1 MHPVNHPDLNLTMPA
16 DTMAAPRDLSSSI
29 RSACTPGCGLIH
41 WPMAEYKH
49 ILIVGAG
56 G

>member
-1 MHPVNHPDLNLTMPA
+1 
-16 DTMAAPRDLSSSI
+16 MAAPGDLSSSV
-29 RSACTPGCGLIH
+29 RSACTPGCGLTR